1 MTTAQKEASKKYD
14 KENTRSFSIK
24 LNYKTDANLISWLE
38 SMKNRQGFIKQL
50 LNKALDEMTGGF
62 NR

>member
-38 SMKNRQGFIKQL
+38 SMKNRQGFIKRL
-50 LNKALDEMTGGF
+50 LNKALDEKTGGF
-62 NR
+62 NI

>member
-24 LNYKTDANLISWLE
+24 LNYKIDGNLISWLE

-50 LNKALDEMTGGF
+50 LNKALDEKTGGF